1 MTKIQGNRIVRRESY
16 DTHYERGKDRPII
29 VSIEAPNLLG
39 FRLKGTRQTFYLTV
53 EGCYMRAVQI
63 RVAADKVQKAQ
74 DKKLRRVRRS

>member
-1 MTKIQGNRIVRRESY
+1 MTKIQGNRIVRRETY
-16 DTHYERGKDRPII
+16 DTRYERGKDRPIV

-63 RVAADKVQKAQ
+63 KVAADKAEKA
-74 DKKLRRVRRS
+74 KARKLRRASAA